1 MSKKIRQ
8 LSKKTGLSKI
18 GWCLKQKKG
27 IEIVEQNDTVAKAYF
42 SDADESLL
50 AMEKNSG
57 KWRVVTAY
65 YACYNALYAL
75 LMKAGIKCEIHDCT
89 IATMMFLDFTL
100 DEIKFMINLKNAR
113 IDVQYYLKPAPVID
127 SVQVKRFVVDCRVK
141 SRNFS
146 EEKIKELRGKVKNG

>member
-113 IDVQYYLKPAPVID
+113 IDVQYYLKPAP
-127 SVQVKRFVVDCRVK
+127 
-141 SRNFS
+141 
-146 EEKIKELRGKVKNG
+146 